1 MEMLDHVLSVAETIY
16 ELVDQAKTNVKK
28 CRFLERKIRVL
39 LLTTDTLGTQD
50 DMSVTL
56 QIVVQELDKA
66 LKNAKSWV
74 FKYSKI
80 SRMNQILKAKG
91 ITEKFA
97 EITDQLKDAAEH
109 ISLLLA
115 IEQRDKFQK
124 IYNKSS
130 WTTESQKDMEKDG
143 RKLLQLL
150 CNQEIHM
157 VNRLDKVSAGIKDIH
172 RFMHKMRHPNQQP
185 SRLNIRKIRMTELKR
200 GDLMMERPTH
210 HLYRGEFYRSPVA
223 IKQFKGQS
231 VQDEK
236 LTWKMFYSESK
247 YLKKF
252 QYLNVLRLHG
262 VCIDKSG
269 PETTYSLVMELC
281 EKGTLRELLQT
292 EPDLPWGRRVLMALD
307 VAKAVYRLHQTEAKP
322 TVHGCLS
329 SSKFLVDGTFCV
341 KLANFELTKKEYSM
355 GKPSNVERRRR
366 FRELEYVAPE
376 TLQDISVYDRCS
388 EIYSLGVVMYEI
400 ATKRQPFQDM
410 EVTEDNLREMQEKWW
425 ASLDDELHSLCPQ
438 NFCDLVKSLLQ
449 KDPLDRPSAGEI
461 VSLLKG
467 RKRRESDTKDGW
479 TRWKTSSTNF
489 TSVDFPDFDPSDLG
503 YASGSTDMA

>member
-1 MEMLDHVLSVAETIY
+1 MDHAFSVAQTIY
-16 ELVDQAKTNVKK
+16 ELVDQATANGNK

-39 LLTTDTLGTQD
+39 LLTTDTLWTQED
-50 DMSVTL
+50 KSVGL
-56 QIVVQELDKA
+56 QIVMQELDKA

-74 FKYSKI
+74 FQYSKM
-80 SRMNQILKAKG
+80 SQIKQIFKAKG
-91 ITEKFA
+91 IQEKFA
-97 EITDQLKDAAEH
+97 EVTDQLKDVAEH

-115 IEQRDKFQK
+115 IEQREKFQK
-124 IYNKSS
+124 IYKKSS
-130 WTTESQKDMEKDG
+130 WTKESEKDMEKDG

-150 CNQEIHM
+150 SNQEIHI
-157 VNRLDKVSAGIKDIH
+157 VNRLDKLSAGIKDIH
-172 RFMHKMRHPNQQP
+172 HFMHKMRHPNKQP
-185 SRLNIRKIRMTELKR
+185 SRLNIRMIRTTVLKR
-200 GDLMMERPTH
+200 GDLIMDRPTH
-210 HLYRGEFYRSPVA
+210 HLYRGEFYRTPVA

-231 VQDEK
+231 LQDEK
-236 LTWKMFYSESK
+236 LAWKMFYSESK

-252 QYLNVLRLHG
+252 QCLNVVRLHG

-292 EPDLPWGRRVLMALD
+292 EPDLPWGQRVLMALD
-307 VAKAVYRLHQTEAKP
+307 VAKAVYRLHQTESKP

-329 SSKFLVDGTFCV
+329 SSNFLVDGTFCM

-376 TLQDISVYDRCS
+376 TLQNISVYDRCS

-400 ATKRQPFQDM
+400 ATKRQPFQDL
-410 EVTEDNLREMQEKWW
+410 EVTEDNLGEMQEKWW
-425 ASLDDELHSLCPQ
+425 ASLDDELHLHCPQ
-438 NFCDLVKSLLQ
+438 NFCDLIKSLLQ

-467 RKRRESDTKDGW
+467 QKRRYSDTKDGL
-479 TRWKTSSTNF
+479 KTSSTHF
-489 TSVDFPDFDPSDLG
+489 TSVDFTDFDPSDFDP
-503 YASGSTDMA
+503 SEVC